1 MKRDKQREV
10 FIKLIDMQMA
20 QHGLTYEDI
29 KNDPNFY
36 ANYTTTPDNERKW
49 REEGI
54 ELIRKELKLS
64 KKNAETEMSWV
75 VLQWGLSIPSE
86 EYTLDEYLAHRSTH
100 KNS

>member
-10 FIKLIDMQMA
+10 FIKLIDMQME

-36 ANYTTTPDNERKW
+36 TNYSTTPDNERKW
-49 REEGI
+49 REDGI
-54 ELIRKELKLS
+54 ALIQKELKLS
-64 KKNAETEMSWV
+64 KKHAETEMAWV
-75 VLQWGLSIPSE
+75 VLQWGLTIPST
-86 EYTLDEYLAHRSTH
+86 EYTLDEYLARKSTY

>member
-10 FIKLIDMQMA
+10 FIKLINMQME

-36 ANYTTTPDNERKW
+36 LNYSTTPDNERKW
-49 REEGI
+49 RDEGI
-54 ELIRKELKLS
+54 QLIQKELKMS
-64 KKNAETEMSWV
+64 KKNAEIEMSWV
-75 VLQWGLSIPSE
+75 ILQWGLTIPSA
-86 EYTLDEYLAHRSTH
+86 EYTKHEIKQHTL